1 MIMNRQRLWSLLLS
15 VFVVLVCI
23 AGQSGFAEQILY
35 VNNTQVNLRSGPT
48 AATNNIITTVP
59 QDTPVVI
66 LAQQGG
72 WYRVRIPDGQ
82 EGWISRWVVISRET
96 RSDSRGRGLS
106 PPVDQGDAESLDPD
120 VLAQM
125 IFIPGGSAIIGSDE
139 NEIEFASK
147 TWDVPRDVFVTEVP
161 RERITFRGF
170 YIDQYEVTNA
180 QYKEFVDDTLY
191 PPPPHW
197 EKGLYPQNTE
207 NHPVTFV
214 SWDDAQAYAQWAG
227 KRLPTA
233 EEWEIAARGLRG
245 QTFPWGA
252 TFDSQQVNIDNIQEG
267 TAPGGFYQ
275 DDVSMYDVYDMG
287 GNVMEWTLT
296 QYEGTKDF
304 FILKGSS
311 WRGKPYEARGANQTP
326 GEAVY
331 QLSHIGFR
339 CVKSADR

>member
-1 MIMNRQRLWSLLLS
+1 
-15 VFVVLVCI
+15 V
-23 AGQSGFAEQILY
+23 EQ
-35 VNNTQVNLRSGPT
+35 G
-48 AATNNIITTVP
+48 
-59 QDTPVVI
+59 
-66 LAQQGG
+66 
-72 WYRVRIPDGQ
+72 
-82 EGWISRWVVISRET
+82 
-96 RSDSRGRGLS
+96 SDE
-106 PPVDQGDAESLDPD
+106 PLDPD
-120 VLAQM
+120 MLAQM
-125 IFIPGGSAIIGSDE
+125 IFNPAGTAIIGSDE
-139 NEIEFASK
+139 NEIESVAK
-147 TWDVPRDVFVTEVP
+147 TWDVPRDAFVTEVP

-197 EKGLYPQNTE
+197 EKGLYPPNRE

-233 EEWEIAARGLRG
+233 EEWEITARGLRG
-245 QTFPWGA
+245 QMFPWGT
-252 TFDSQQVNIDNIQEG
+252 TFDTQQVNIDNIQEG
-267 TAPGGFYQ
+267 TSPGGFYQ
-275 DDVSMYDVYDMG
+275 DDVSTYGVYDMG

-304 FILKGSS
+304 FVLKGSS